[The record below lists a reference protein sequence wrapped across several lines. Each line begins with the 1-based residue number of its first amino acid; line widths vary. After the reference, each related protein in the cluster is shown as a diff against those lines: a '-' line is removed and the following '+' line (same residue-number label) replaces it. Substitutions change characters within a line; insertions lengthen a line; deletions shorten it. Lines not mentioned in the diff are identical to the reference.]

1 MAGTTKI
8 TRRGA
13 LSTFS
18 AGTASLV
25 IAPAL
30 PTIDAN
36 ASEHLV
42 RENAT
47 DSIEI
52 NGAKGPSRMAHNVST
67 YDSKSNASAAEIEEG
82 VKVIETQFLSPSYT
96 RPRTLVG
103 GARYRRES
111 LANLRVFPPAG
122 CFRSLDRFMPD
133 GTIDAINGGYWII
146 AEPKYYPDQFGAIHG
161 TGCTLSEQL
170 ANCAA
175 LQAMVDA
182 IIYGAAKATANLRSD
197 VLEYYGTLHLGYGD
211 RTHGCGLTG
220 AGRNYRGQDQKQGS
234 ALIHAGPITQQAI
247 NFQGIRNVTL
257 QGFTLIGMLF
267 SAMNDLTGDKTDVS
281 VWNALGGDDR
291 HAPYAGITGD
301 AFTGERPSTS
311 YPNTDYPAWT
321 GVTGAYNKAGSSNP
335 NFVDVEISGF
345 NSGYI
350 NNPSAS
356 NNNCDFPTFQRCRIE
371 HCAYALSIG
380 NSQCRNL
387 HIDGMQIY
395 RVHTILT
402 TKKHGAQNGRLG
414 GVVTDMSVG
423 EVAQLLD
430 INLGAV
436 TGTFKL
442 QQFYGENIW
451 RFGDAGR
458 SGSDTSPIRIEG
470 GSWKLDWFATYGRPA
485 WFCEGTT
492 LADITFQDVDF
503 NGYDGVLTFQPTN
516 VHFETISN
524 RPNKRSSTV
533 RRYIAHARNALAGGI
548 VTNDRLQPHAQRIR
562 YKVFDTDTG
571 ALLIARMT
579 DESNVC
585 ITRNFNVPDCQ
596 YRLGWK
602 TDIDHNI
609 IDKPRLYSSRHKTY
623 FTSIDLS
630 GTLLKLV
637 TPAIYWHDAMLLGYM
652 PGDVIF
658 DIDTGSTFF
667 IRAFNGPTNGGG
679 MAVATIL
686 AELQNNLRSGGGQYV
701 VFSNSIGN
709 FEFINGRI
717 FVSKTRLFAA
727 SLTSSADLTDV
738 GNAARIF
745 DNGVA
750 EAIRVGDCSLEPR
763 RDCVFSETQSV
774 VVALDT
780 SARTITMS
788 GKALRTIAYKD
799 YSLWIKWPP
808 ANI

>member
-1 MAGTTKI
+1 MAGNAKV

-30 PTIDAN
+30 PTVDAN

-42 RENAT
+42 REDGT
-47 DSIEI
+47 DSIE
-52 NGAKGPSRMAHNVST
+52 NNVAKGPSRMVHNVSI
-67 YDSKSNASAAEIEEG
+67 YDSKSNASAAEIAQG
-82 VKVIETQFLSPSYT
+82 VKVIETRFLSPSYT

-103 GARYRRES
+103 GALYRRES
-111 LANLRVFPPAG
+111 LSNLRAFPPVG

-133 GTIDAINGGYWII
+133 GTIDAMNGGYWII
-146 AEPKYYPDQFGAIHG
+146 AESKYYPDQFGAIHG
-161 TGCTLSEQL
+161 TGCTVSEQL

-182 IIYGAAKATANLRSD
+182 IIYGAAKATANLRSE

-234 ALIHAGPITQQAI
+234 ALIHVGPITQQAI
-247 NFQGIRNVTL
+247 NFQGARNVTF

-281 VWNALGGDDR
+281 LWNALGGDDR

-301 AFTGERPSTS
+301 AFTGERPSTF
-311 YPNTDYPAWT
+311 YPNTDYPVWT
-321 GVTGAYNKAGSSNP
+321 GVTGAYKKAGSSNP
-335 NFVDVEISGF
+335 NFVDVEITGF

-371 HCAYALSIG
+371 HCAYAMSVG

-402 TKKHGAQNGRLG
+402 TRKHGAQNGRLG
-414 GVVTDMSVG
+414 GVVADMSVG

-430 INLGAV
+430 IDLGAV
-436 TGTFKL
+436 TGTLKI
-442 QQFYGENIW
+442 QQFYGENVW
-451 RFGDAGR
+451 RFGNVGN

-470 GSWKLDWFATYGRPA
+470 GTWKLDWFATYGRPN

-492 LADITFQDVDF
+492 QSDITFQDVDF
-503 NGYDGVLTFQPTN
+503 NTYDGVLTFQPVN
-516 VHFETISN
+516 VRFETVSN
-524 RPNKRSSTV
+524 RSNRMTGTIAQ
-533 RRYIAHARNALAGGI
+533 YLAHAHNATAGGI
-548 VTNDRLQPHAQRIR
+548 VTNDRLQTRAQRIR
-562 YKVFDTDTG
+562 YKVFNTDTG
-571 ALLIARMT
+571 TLLNPRMT
-579 DESNVC
+579 DEGNVSV
-585 ITRNFNVPDCQ
+585 TRNFNIPDCL
-596 YRLGWK
+596 YKIGWQ
-602 TDIDHNI
+602 TNI
-609 IDKPRLYSSRHKTY
+609 ETGMVEKPRLYWARPKSY
-623 FTSIDLS
+623 FTSVGLV
-630 GTLLKLV
+630 GTVLTVV
-637 TPAIYWHDAMLLGYM
+637 TPAIQWYDAMVLGYM
-652 PGDVIF
+652 PGDVIV
-658 DIDTGSTFF
+658 DVDTGSTFF
-667 IRAFNGPTNGGG
+667 IRSFSGPTNGGG
-679 MAVATIL
+679 TAVATII
-686 AELQNNLRSGGGQYV
+686 AELQNNLKAAGGQFTAISTTV
-701 VFSNSIGN
+701 GN

-717 FVSKTRLFAA
+717 YVSRTRLFG
-727 SLTSSADLTDV
+727 TSTTASADLTDV
-738 GNAARIF
+738 GNAARVF

-750 EAIRVGDCSLEPR
+750 EAIQVGDCSLEPR
-763 RDCVFSETQSV
+763 RDCVFSEAQSV

-788 GKALRTIAYKD
+788 GKALRSIAYKD
-799 YSLWIKWPP
+799 YSLWIKRPP
-808 ANI
+808 ANV